1 MGRRLPEVCLRT
13 PRRALHPSEHRPAF
27 PTLLWSEVEI
37 LEATLTAAMSH
48 RCFGGNGSGLFGDL
62 REDRV
67 TVLAERLR
75 SESLRTAAHV

>member
-1 MGRRLPEVCLRT
+1 MGK
-13 PRRALHPSEHRPAF
+13 A
-27 PTLLWSEVEI
+27 TLLWSEVEI
-37 LEATLTAAMSH
+37 LEASLTAAMSH

-75 SESLRTAAHV
+75 SEA